1 MDTGRFRDS
10 DLEQARQAAVLETHE
25 AHVFP
30 HPIWDAGDRIQLHV
44 WEELEGSPDY
54 FVEFAAPLDGAF
66 RDGLG
71 SVLATIAAEADEG
84 QRREAETALMVRFT
98 GFWHMCDRIEEN
110 FMKRML
116 VVTSWSYVDLTG
128 EARAEGFL
136 G

>member
-10 DLEQARQAAVLETHE
+10 DLEQARRAAPAETHV

-30 HPIWDAGDRIQLHV
+30 HPIWDSGDRIQLHV
-44 WEELEGSPDY
+44 WEDPQGTPDY

-71 SVLATIAAEADEG
+71 QVLAGIAAEADEG
-84 QRREAETALMVRFT
+84 ARQRAEMALLVSFT

-110 FMKRML
+110 FMRKML
-116 VVTSWSYVDLTG
+116 VVTSWRYTDTAGREVT
-128 EARAEGFL
+128 EGFPA
-136 G
+136 